1 MKKKLLII
9 LICIF
14 TVFSFS
20 CSNIGWKGLYD
31 EDLSAYLTLADYT
44 KFTYEKPNVEVSEAD
59 VDARINVLLEAA
71 TTWTEVD
78 KKLASEMAVAFDRFC
93 FVNGQAKPELSFEG
107 GLYTLDGT
115 EYENEAVNLLLQK
128 LVGMKKGDT
137 ATIEITLSDN
147 TKATYN
153 VTVLA
158 VYERKTMTLTD
169 AVASKLIPGCN
180 TVAELKSEIQ
190 RRMTAEKE
198 REAEKTLLSDLRKQL
213 IDKSTLI
220 RTPYSLYRDY
230 YEDRMYLYEKLAKA
244 ASMSL
249 EEYLE
254 KCTDMTHEELEA
266 AVGEAASADV
276 KDTLVLYSVVKK
288 ENISST
294 KEEISAF
301 AEKMAGES
309 EGIFESGEE
318 YLSYYGSN
326 AVKDEYL
333 WSKVMEIVL
342 SAAKIAE

>member
-9 LICIF
+9 LICVL

-44 KFTYEKPNVEVSEAD
+44 KFTYEKQNVEVSEAD

-71 TTWTEVD
+71 TEMVETD
-78 KKLASEMAVAFDRFC
+78 KKLASGMTVAFDRFC

-115 EYENEAVNLLLQK
+115 EYENEAVNLLLPK

-169 AVASKLIPGCN
+169 AIASKLIPGCN
-180 TVAELKSEIQ
+180 TVAELKTEIQ

-230 YEDRMYLYEKLAKA
+230 YEDRMYLYEKLAEA
-244 ASMSL
+244 AAMSL

-254 KCTDMTHEELEA
+254 KCTDMTYEELEA

-301 AEKMAGES
+301 AEKMASQS

-342 SAAKIAE
+342 SAAKITE

>member
-20 CSNIGWKGLYD
+20 CSNVGWKGLND
-31 EDLSAYLTLADYT
+31 EDLSKYITLADYT
-44 KFTYEKPNVEVSEAD
+44 KFTYKKPKVEVSEEE

-71 TTWTEVD
+71 
-78 KKLASEMAVAFDRFC
+78 SEMVETDKAVASGMTVSFDRFC
-93 FVNGQAKPELSFEG
+93 FVNGQAMPELSVEG
-107 GLYTLDGT
+107 GVYTLGT
-115 EYENEAVNLLLQK
+115 EYEEEAVMLLLPK

-137 ATIEITLSDN
+137 GSFEITLSDN

-158 VYERKTMTLTD
+158 LYEKQTPALAD
-169 AVASKLIPGCN
+169 ANASKLISGCN
-180 TVAELKSEIQ
+180 TVAELKAEVT
-190 RRMTAEKE
+190 RRLTAEKE
-198 REAEKTLLSDLRKQL
+198 REAEKKVITDLRNEL
-213 IDKSTLI
+213 INKSTVL

-230 YEDRMYLYEKLAKA
+230 YEDRMYLYEKLAEA

-254 KCTDMTHEELEA
+254 KCTDMTHDELKDL
-266 AVGEAASADV
+266 VSDGASDDV
-276 KDTLVLYSVVKK
+276 KDALVLYSVVKK
-288 ENISST
+288 EKITST
-294 KEEISAF
+294 KTEISEF
-301 AEKMAGES
+301 ADKMASQS

-318 YLSYYGSN
+318 YLSYYGLN

-333 WSKVMEIVL
+333 WSRVMEIVL
-342 SAAKIAE
+342 SAAQVVE

>member
-9 LICIF
+9 LICVF
-14 TVFSFS
+14 TLFS
-20 CSNIGWKGLYD
+20 CSCSGVGWKGLYD
-31 EDLSAYLTLADYT
+31 EDLSEYLTLADYT
-44 KFTYEKPNVEVSEAD
+44 KFTYKKTSIEVSDDE
-59 VDARINVLLEAA
+59 VTERINTLLEAA
-71 TTWTEVD
+71 TTWAEVD
-78 KKLASEMAVAFDRFC
+78 KKLATGMTVSFDRFC

-107 GLYTLDGT
+107 GVYTLDET
-115 EYENEAVNLLLQK
+115 VYENEAVNLLLPK

-137 ATIEITLSDN
+137 ATLEITLSDN

-180 TVAELKSEIQ
+180 TVSELKAEVQ
-190 RRMTAEKE
+190 RRMTSEKE
-198 REAEKTLLSDLRKQL
+198 REAEKKLISDLRKQL
-213 IDKSTLI
+213 IDKSTLK

-244 ASMSL
+244 ASMTL

-254 KCTDMTHEELEA
+254 KCTDMTYEELEE
-266 AVGEAASADV
+266 AVGEAASDDV
-276 KDTLVLYSVVKK
+276 KATLVLYSVVKK

-294 KEEISAF
+294 KEEISEF
-301 AEKMAGES
+301 AEKMANES

-318 YLSYYGSN
+318 YMSYYGEN

-342 SAAKIAE
+342 SKAKAVE

>member
-1 MKKKLLII
+1 MKKKLIVI
-9 LICIF
+9 LMCIF

-20 CSNIGWKGLYD
+20 CSNVGWKGLYD
-31 EDLSAYLTLADYT
+31 EDLSVYLTLADYT
-44 KFTYEKPNVEVSEAD
+44 EFTYEKPNTSVSDEEIN
-59 VDARINVLLEAA
+59 ARINILLEAA
-71 TTWTEVD
+71 TTWAEAD
-78 KKLASEMAVAFDRFC
+78 KKLASGMAVAFDRFC

-107 GLYTLDGT
+107 GVYSLDGT
-115 EYENEAVNLLLQK
+115 EYENEAVNLLLPK
-128 LVGMKKGDT
+128 LIGMKKGDT
-137 ATIEITLSDN
+137 ATLEITLSDN

-169 AVASKLIPGCN
+169 AVASKLLSGCN
-180 TVAELKSEIQ
+180 TVAELKAEIG
-190 RRMTAEKE
+190 RRLTNEKE
-198 REAEKTLLSDLRKQL
+198 NEAEKQLISDLRNEL
-213 IDKSTLI
+213 VGKSTLLK
-220 RTPYSLYRDY
+220 TPYSLYRDY

-254 KCTDMTHEELEA
+254 KCTDMTYEELEKT
-266 AVGEAASADV
+266 VGEAASADV
-276 KDTLVLYSVVKK
+276 KETLVLYSVVKK

-294 KEEISAF
+294 KEEIAEF
-301 AEKMAGES
+301 AEKMAKES

-318 YLSYYGSN
+318 YLSYYGEN

-342 SAAKIAE
+342 SSAKNTE

>member
-9 LICIF
+9 LICVL
-14 TVFSFS
+14 TLFSYS
-20 CSNIGWKGLYD
+20 CSNVGWKGLYD
-31 EDLSAYLTLADYT
+31 EDLSVYLDLADYT
-44 KFTYEKPNVEVSEAD
+44 KLTYEKPNVTVTEAE
-59 VDARINVLLEAA
+59 VDARINTLLEAA
-71 TTWTEVD
+71 TTWEEVD
-78 KKLASEMAVAFDRFC
+78 KKLATGMTVSFDRFC

-107 GLYTLDGT
+107 GVYTLDGT
-115 EYENEAVNLLLQK
+115 KYENEAVNLLLPK

-137 ATIEITLSDN
+137 ATLEITLSDN

-169 AVASKLIPGCN
+169 AVASKLVSGCN
-180 TVAELKSEIQ
+180 TVSELKAEIQ

-213 IDKSTLI
+213 IDKSTLM

-244 ASMSL
+244 ASMTL
-249 EEYLE
+249 EEYIE
-254 KCTDMTHEELEA
+254 NCTDMTYEELEK

-276 KDTLVLYSVVKK
+276 KETLVLYSVVKK

-294 KEEISAF
+294 KEEIAAF
-301 AEKMAGES
+301 ADKMANES
-309 EGIFESGEE
+309 EGVFESGEE
-318 YLSYYGSN
+318 YLSYYGDN

-342 SAAKIAE
+342 EKVKASE